1 MTGSDLL
8 YDPLRR
14 KWVARTPEEEVRQS
28 VITWLRD
35 VQGFPT
41 GLMESEYGF
50 VYNRRRYRADI
61 LVFDRQLRPHLL
73 VECKAPGVKLDAA
86 VIDQVVRYTR
96 VLKVNYVMVTNGTAT
111 HLLRRLAGEDAFEEL
126 GALPESLRPDN
137 LS

>member
-1 MTGSDLL
+1 MTGSDVI

-14 KWVARTPEEEVRQS
+14 KWVARTPEEEVRQA
-28 VITWLRD
+28 VIAWLRD

-61 LVFDRQLRPHLL
+61 LAFDRLLRPHLL
-73 VECKAPGVKLDAA
+73 VECKAPGVKLDAQ

-96 VLKVNYVMVTNGTAT
+96 VLKVHYVMITNGTVT
-111 HLLRRLAGEDAFEEL
+111 HLLRRKDGEDGYDAL
-126 GALPESLRPDN
+126 DVLPESLLPDI
-137 LS
+137 SG